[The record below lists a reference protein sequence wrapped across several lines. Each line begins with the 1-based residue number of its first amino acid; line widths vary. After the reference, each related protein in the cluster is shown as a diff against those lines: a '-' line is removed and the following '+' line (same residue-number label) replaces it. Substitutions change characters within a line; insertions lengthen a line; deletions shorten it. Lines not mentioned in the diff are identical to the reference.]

1 MAVRTSLKPGRQGA
15 CNMPAEIN
23 RFVIDLAP
31 KLFGGARGRN
41 THLQR
46 FGARRAGGRTWR
58 SAPTIR
64 VMSL

>member
-1 MAVRTSLKPGRQGA
+1 
-15 CNMPAEIN
+15 MPAEIN

-46 FGARRAGGRTWR
+46 FGARRRRADLKVR
-58 SAPTIR
+58 SYDKGYEFVGADLQVRPHE
-64 VMSL
+64 